1 MTNSINVG
9 YGIMAG
15 GLSSRMGED
24 KAFLDYMGQPLIKH
38 IADIIGSEN
47 SLYVSVSDNNKSIKC
62 TEILG
67 SEAIMLPD
75 EIKEYGPLEGLYQL
89 LGNCTEDALF
99 IMAVDMPLITKELL
113 TSVLKVYD
121 NEDVLVLRSN
131 DRIHP
136 LFGIYS
142 KRIYGIVNDL
152 RNQDIH
158 KIMRIYDKCNTRIID
173 IEELGFSV
181 DVLAN
186 INTREDY
193 ERLLLKK

>member
-1 MTNSINVG
+1 MNKSFSCG

-24 KAFLDYMGQPLIKH
+24 KAFLDYLGKPLIKH
-38 IADIIGSEN
+38 MADTIGPEN
-47 SLYVSVSDNNKSIKC
+47 RIYVSVSDNEKSIKC
-62 TEILG
+62 KDILG
-67 SEAIMLPD
+67 KEAVMLPD
-75 EIKEYGPLEGLYQL
+75 EIKEYGPMEGLYQL

-99 IMAVDMPLITKELL
+99 VIAVDMPLITKELL
-113 TSVLKVYD
+113 MSVIDTYD
-121 NEDVLVLRSN
+121 NEDVLVLRSD

-136 LFGIYS
+136 LCGIYS
-142 KRIYGIVNDL
+142 KRIYSIVEDL
-152 RNQDIH
+152 RNQDNH
-158 KIMRIYDKCNTRIID
+158 KIMRIYDKCNTRIVD
-173 IEELGFSV
+173 IEELDFPK